1 MGQKPLLEPRVEC
14 GILGPDGAGFEA
26 AGEEGAVGVSNDGVD
41 EGGRG
46 VGLGAE
52 EGFGPFEGFVVP
64 VAGEEVGGE
73 FVGVDDEVFADDDAN
88 VFDFKSLA
96 GVNAADLVNGVGVGN
111 PGGAV
116 LGEVPL
122 FGEVVIGEDDV
133 CGSGVLFG
141 APRVAVAGD
150 DAGGLAG
157 SVEVVDFLK
166 EFRGG

>member
-26 AGEEGAVGVSNDGVD
+26 AGEEGAVGVSNDRVD
-41 EGGRG
+41 EGGGG

-122 FGEVVIGEDDV
+122 FGEVVVGEDDV